1 MCVCVCVCV
10 CVGVCVCVC
19 VGVCVCVCVCVCVRV
34 HTCACVRVEG
44 WRKSKRES
52 NKKRAVSLTL
62 PSTHSALAVVMAVG
76 SKA

>member
-1 MCVCVCVCV
+1 MCVCV

-19 VGVCVCVCVCVCVRV
+19 VFVCVCVCTR
-34 HTCACVRVEG
+34 VRVEG